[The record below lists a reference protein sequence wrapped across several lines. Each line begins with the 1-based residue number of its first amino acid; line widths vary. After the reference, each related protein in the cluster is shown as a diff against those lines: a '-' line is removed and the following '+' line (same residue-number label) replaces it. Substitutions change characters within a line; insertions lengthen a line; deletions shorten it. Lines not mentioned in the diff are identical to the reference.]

1 MKSAKQLYLSIKQLQ
16 FNKEI
21 MRQSYEIKRK
31 AVIFSR
37 KEETDSRNN
46 RVSGSVSQKSSYK
59 WTFERRKSGHSK
71 QKSGY

>member
-46 RVSGSVSQKSSYK
+46 RVFGSVSQKSA
-59 WTFERRKSGHSK
+59 FERENELHRKRK
-71 QKSGY
+71 TLLLN